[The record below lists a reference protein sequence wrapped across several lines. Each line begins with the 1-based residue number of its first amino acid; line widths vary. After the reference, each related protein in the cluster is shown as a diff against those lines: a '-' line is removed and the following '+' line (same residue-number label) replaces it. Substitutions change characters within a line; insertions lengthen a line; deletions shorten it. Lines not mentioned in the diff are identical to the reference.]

1 MNFPQFLLFTLL
13 GSLPWTF
20 ALAWLGMTF
29 GESFQKAVS
38 EMTTVFHGLDIL
50 ILVLLLVAV
59 GLYIYR
65 HVRHA
70 RAVE

>member
-1 MNFPQFLLFTLL
+1 
-13 GSLPWTF
+13 LPWTF
-20 ALAWLGMTF
+20 ALAWLGVTF
-29 GESFQKAVS
+29 GESFQKAVA

-50 ILVLLLVAV
+50 ILVLLLAAV

-70 RAVE
+70 RASE